1 MSGHIRHGVGAVRP
15 YLYGDRSVTRFIIEA
30 LAGVELERLESG
42 GGAHVE
48 LRVGDSALVVEECED
63 WPATHLRQSTYAYV
77 PDVDAAFARAV
88 ALGAEV
94 VSEPENKPY
103 QERACAL
110 RDGYG
115 NTWYLATYQP
125 APLTR

>member
-1 MSGHIRHGVGAVRP
+1 MSGHIRHGAGSVRP
-15 YLYGDRSVTRFIIEA
+15 YLYGDRSVARFVIEA
-30 LAGVELERLESG
+30 LAGEELERLEG
-42 GGAHVE
+42 ARGAHVE

-63 WPATHLRQSTYAYV
+63 WPAGHPRQFTYVYV
-77 PDVDAAFARAV
+77 PDVDGVFARAV

-94 VSEPENKPY
+94 ISEPEDKAY

-115 NTWYLATYQP
+115 NTWYIATYIG
-125 APLTR
+125 